1 MGIFNIQ
8 SLRDKYL
15 SDSGVPAG
23 QDNRESPSADTTSG
37 RRRAGGSSRS
47 SLQDGVARL
56 SARHDLPQ
64 RSARSTSRRSQD
76 LPQEVRSL
84 AAQKRKA
91 REDESRSQGLH
102 HTGPVTSSINIRAAR
117 DIAVAE
123 AEERRAAERA
133 AAEKQAAE
141 RRAQQAADARRR
153 AASIL
158 SSATGAQRSVGGNRK
173 NSQAAP
179 QTQSSPMV
187 RKTRSINIGEFHGK
201 ISKHKKKPEQQITK
215 PTTNSAELDQTV
227 LMDTNDVQAAAQRYA
242 KQHKSQ
248 QQTPRVENTAART
261 NSPRPKTARIP
272 ITQRSTSSRSQ
283 APGAAAAQNK
293 RPKSGTA
300 PQRSAQARTA
310 SAKTTGAKKVRPK
323 NSIAKNPAARNAALK
338 NTVRTNLARQA
349 NEQMAQRQQS
359 PSSAQQN
366 QSQPT
371 QQRAQAHQPQR
382 RTHQQPRPAEVAS
395 RSSVQSKPVQSHL
408 AQSDPGYSPA
418 KIVAAAQARAR
429 QDAQTHKK
437 PETPQQQTQQQSTAT
452 ASTAATHNPWNS
464 IPTPQKKSAAANPWN
479 SIPATSKQ
487 TPEDI
492 PTRQKQSEPSISEKL
507 ANKPEFAGFD
517 MEKLLQPGYKPQTR
531 KEAIAI
537 RRAREELNLHSGE
550 SGESQQSQ
558 TEDTQ
563 RQEDEAA
570 RRERERAEVHRQ
582 RLEARRR
589 REEQAQR
596 TRAEESNAGQQNEQ
610 TQSEREQREQNQA
623 QLARKLAQRD
633 NARSTSNE
641 NTRTE
646 PSRPTHQ
653 TLKVR
658 DGANNTLSTSAQD
671 AQDTDT
677 QSIQPAAQPTGFR
690 SAPAQASVHP
700 TASVRPV
707 KRAASH
713 ASPFKLAPGEV
724 RSGVVR
730 RRRLAPRLQGPMEAV
745 FVCTGNV
752 ARSAAAEIIASQL
765 SEEYGLTDDWIF
777 TSAGTSALS
786 GSRVYR
792 HVGKQLDER
801 GYDISGYRAKQLTE
815 DMVERATLIL
825 VAEAEHA
832 DWIIRE
838 WPQYHHKV
846 HLIKQVAN
854 LKQEVGSEAEPISYL
869 YSHNQAP
876 RSSDNIGD
884 PYRQGKEAARIA
896 VDEIE
901 NSLFEIL
908 PWLSQAQVQN

>member
-1 MGIFNIQ
+1 
-8 SLRDKYL
+8 
-15 SDSGVPAG
+15 
-23 QDNRESPSADTTSG
+23 
-37 RRRAGGSSRS
+37 
-47 SLQDGVARL
+47 
-56 SARHDLPQ
+56 
-64 RSARSTSRRSQD
+64 
-76 LPQEVRSL
+76 
-84 AAQKRKA
+84 
-91 REDESRSQGLH
+91 
-102 HTGPVTSSINIRAAR
+102 
-117 DIAVAE
+117 
-123 AEERRAAERA
+123 
-133 AAEKQAAE
+133 
-141 RRAQQAADARRR
+141 
-153 AASIL
+153 
-158 SSATGAQRSVGGNRK
+158 
-173 NSQAAP
+173 
-179 QTQSSPMV
+179 
-187 RKTRSINIGEFHGK
+187 
-201 ISKHKKKPEQQITK
+201 
-215 PTTNSAELDQTV
+215 
-227 LMDTNDVQAAAQRYA
+227 
-242 KQHKSQ
+242 
-248 QQTPRVENTAART
+248 
-261 NSPRPKTARIP
+261 
-272 ITQRSTSSRSQ
+272 
-283 APGAAAAQNK
+283 
-293 RPKSGTA
+293 
-300 PQRSAQARTA
+300 
-310 SAKTTGAKKVRPK
+310 
-323 NSIAKNPAARNAALK
+323 
-338 NTVRTNLARQA
+338 
-349 NEQMAQRQQS
+349 
-359 PSSAQQN
+359 
-366 QSQPT
+366 
-371 QQRAQAHQPQR
+371 
-382 RTHQQPRPAEVAS
+382 
-395 RSSVQSKPVQSHL
+395 
-408 AQSDPGYSPA
+408 
-418 KIVAAAQARAR
+418 
-429 QDAQTHKK
+429 
-437 PETPQQQTQQQSTAT
+437 
-452 ASTAATHNPWNS
+452 
-464 IPTPQKKSAAANPWN
+464 
-479 SIPATSKQ
+479 
-487 TPEDI
+487 
-492 PTRQKQSEPSISEKL
+492 
-507 ANKPEFAGFD
+507 

-537 RRAREELNLHSGE
+537 RRAQEELNLHSGE
-550 SGESQQSQ
+550 NQQSQ
-558 TEDTQ
+558 TEDAQ

-596 TRAEESNAGQQNEQ
+596 TRAEESNSGQQNEQ

-633 NARSTSNE
+633 NAARPTSNE

-646 PSRPTHQ
+646 PSRPSHQ

-677 QSIQPAAQPTGFR
+677 QSLQPAAQPTGFR

-730 RRRLAPRLQGPMEAV
+730 RRRLAPKLQGPMEAV

-854 LKQEVGSEAEPISYL
+854 LKQEIGSEAEPISYL

>member
-23 QDNRESPSADTTSG
+23 QDNSESPSADTTSG

-64 RSARSTSRRSQD
+64 RSARSASRRSQD

-102 HTGPVTSSINIRAAR
+102 NTGPVTSSINIRAAR
-117 DIAVAE
+117 DVAVAE

-141 RRAQQAADARRR
+141 RRAEQAADARRR

-201 ISKHKKKPEQQITK
+201 ISKRKKKPEQQITK

-283 APGAAAAQNK
+283 ASGAA
-293 RPKSGTA
+293 
-300 PQRSAQARTA
+300 PQKPAQARTA
-310 SAKTTGAKKVRPK
+310 SAKTTGAKKARPK

-359 PSSAQQN
+359 PSSAQQD
-366 QSQPT
+366 QSQST
-371 QQRAQAHQPQR
+371 QQRAQAHQSQR

-408 AQSDPGYSPA
+408 AQSNPGYSPA

-437 PETPQQQTQQQSTAT
+437 PETPQQQTQQQSTAS

-479 SIPATSKQ
+479 SLPATSKQ

-492 PTRQKQSEPSISEKL
+492 PTSHKQSEPSISEKL

-537 RRAREELNLHSGE
+537 RRAQEELNLHSGE
-550 SGESQQSQ
+550 NQQSQ

-633 NARSTSNE
+633 SARSTSNE

-646 PSRPTHQ
+646 PSRPAHQ

-658 DGANNTLSTSAQD
+658 DGANNALSTSAQD

-677 QSIQPAAQPTGFR
+677 QSAQPTAQPAGFR

-730 RRRLAPRLQGPMEAV
+730 RRRLAPRFQGPMEAV

-792 HVGKQLDER
+792 YVGKQLDER

-815 DMVERATLIL
+815 DMVERATLLL

-854 LKQEVGSEAEPISYL
+854 LRQEAGFETEPLSYL

-876 RSSDNIGD
+876 RTSDNIGD

>member
-23 QDNRESPSADTTSG
+23 QDNRESPSADTVSG

-64 RSARSTSRRSQD
+64 RSARSASRRSQD

-201 ISKHKKKPEQQITK
+201 ISKRKKKPEQQITK

-452 ASTAATHNPWNS
+452 ASTAAAHNPWNS

-479 SIPATSKQ
+479 SLPAASKQ
-487 TPEDI
+487 TPGDI
-492 PTRQKQSEPSISEKL
+492 PASHKQSEPSISEKF

-646 PSRPTHQ
+646 LSRPTHQ

-658 DGANNTLSTSAQD
+658 DDANNALSTSAQD

-846 HLIKQVAN
+846 HLIKQVAI

-876 RSSDNIGD
+876 RTSDNIGD

-908 PWLSQAQVQN
+908 PWLSQAHVQN

>member
-1 MGIFNIQ
+1 
-8 SLRDKYL
+8 
-15 SDSGVPAG
+15 
-23 QDNRESPSADTTSG
+23 
-37 RRRAGGSSRS
+37 
-47 SLQDGVARL
+47 
-56 SARHDLPQ
+56 
-64 RSARSTSRRSQD
+64 
-76 LPQEVRSL
+76 
-84 AAQKRKA
+84 
-91 REDESRSQGLH
+91 LH

-201 ISKHKKKPEQQITK
+201 ISKRNKKPEQQITK

-283 APGAAAAQNK
+283 ASGAAAAQNK

-310 SAKTTGAKKVRPK
+310 STKTTGAKKARPK

-408 AQSDPGYSPA
+408 AQSNPGYSPA

-437 PETPQQQTQQQSTAT
+437 PETPQQQPQQST
-452 ASTAATHNPWNS
+452 ASTAAAHNPWNS
-464 IPTPQKKSAAANPWN
+464 IPTPQKKSAGANPWN
-479 SIPATSKQ
+479 SIPAASKQ

-492 PTRQKQSEPSISEKL
+492 PASHKQSEPSISEKL

-537 RRAREELNLHSGE
+537 RRAQEELNLH

-596 TRAEESNAGQQNEQ
+596 TRAEESNSGQQNEQ

-633 NARSTSNE
+633 NAARPTSNE

-646 PSRPTHQ
+646 PSRPAHQ

-730 RRRLAPRLQGPMEAV
+730 RRRLAPKLQGPMEAV

-854 LKQEVGSEAEPISYL
+854 LKQEIGSEAEPISYL

>member
-23 QDNRESPSADTTSG
+23 QDNRESPSADTASG
-37 RRRAGGSSRS
+37 RRRAAGSSRS

-64 RSARSTSRRSQD
+64 RSARSASRRSQD

-537 RRAREELNLHSGE
+537 RRAQEELNLH

-558 TEDTQ
+558 TEDAQ

-623 QLARKLAQRD
+623 QLVRKLAQRD
-633 NARSTSNE
+633 SARSTSNE

-646 PSRPTHQ
+646 PSRPAHQ

-677 QSIQPAAQPTGFR
+677 QSTQPAAQPTGFR

>member
-23 QDNRESPSADTTSG
+23 QDNRESPSADTASG

-64 RSARSTSRRSQD
+64 RSARSASRRSQD

-201 ISKHKKKPEQQITK
+201 ISKRKKKPEQQITK

-283 APGAAAAQNK
+283 ASGAAAAQNK

-310 SAKTTGAKKVRPK
+310 STKTTGAKKVRPK

-437 PETPQQQTQQQSTAT
+437 PETPQQQTQ
-452 ASTAATHNPWNS
+452 
-464 IPTPQKKSAAANPWN
+464 
-479 SIPATSKQ
+479 
-487 TPEDI
+487 
-492 PTRQKQSEPSISEKL
+492 
-507 ANKPEFAGFD
+507 
-517 MEKLLQPGYKPQTR
+517 
-531 KEAIAI
+531 
-537 RRAREELNLHSGE
+537 
-550 SGESQQSQ
+550 
-558 TEDTQ
+558 
-563 RQEDEAA
+563 
-570 RRERERAEVHRQ
+570 
-582 RLEARRR
+582 
-589 REEQAQR
+589 
-596 TRAEESNAGQQNEQ
+596 
-610 TQSEREQREQNQA
+610 
-623 QLARKLAQRD
+623 
-633 NARSTSNE
+633 
-641 NTRTE
+641 
-646 PSRPTHQ
+646 
-653 TLKVR
+653 
-658 DGANNTLSTSAQD
+658 
-671 AQDTDT
+671 
-677 QSIQPAAQPTGFR
+677 
-690 SAPAQASVHP
+690 
-700 TASVRPV
+700 
-707 KRAASH
+707 
-713 ASPFKLAPGEV
+713 
-724 RSGVVR
+724 
-730 RRRLAPRLQGPMEAV
+730 
-745 FVCTGNV
+745 
-752 ARSAAAEIIASQL
+752 
-765 SEEYGLTDDWIF
+765 
-777 TSAGTSALS
+777 
-786 GSRVYR
+786 
-792 HVGKQLDER
+792 
-801 GYDISGYRAKQLTE
+801 
-815 DMVERATLIL
+815 
-825 VAEAEHA
+825 
-832 DWIIRE
+832 
-838 WPQYHHKV
+838 
-846 HLIKQVAN
+846 
-854 LKQEVGSEAEPISYL
+854 
-869 YSHNQAP
+869 
-876 RSSDNIGD
+876 
-884 PYRQGKEAARIA
+884 
-896 VDEIE
+896 
-901 NSLFEIL
+901 
-908 PWLSQAQVQN
+908 

>member
-1 MGIFNIQ
+1 M
-8 SLRDKYL
+8 
-15 SDSGVPAG
+15 
-23 QDNRESPSADTTSG
+23 
-37 RRRAGGSSRS
+37 
-47 SLQDGVARL
+47 
-56 SARHDLPQ
+56 
-64 RSARSTSRRSQD
+64 
-76 LPQEVRSL
+76 
-84 AAQKRKA
+84 
-91 REDESRSQGLH
+91 
-102 HTGPVTSSINIRAAR
+102 
-117 DIAVAE
+117 
-123 AEERRAAERA
+123 
-133 AAEKQAAE
+133 
-141 RRAQQAADARRR
+141 
-153 AASIL
+153 
-158 SSATGAQRSVGGNRK
+158 
-173 NSQAAP
+173 
-179 QTQSSPMV
+179 
-187 RKTRSINIGEFHGK
+187 
-201 ISKHKKKPEQQITK
+201 
-215 PTTNSAELDQTV
+215 
-227 LMDTNDVQAAAQRYA
+227 
-242 KQHKSQ
+242 
-248 QQTPRVENTAART
+248 
-261 NSPRPKTARIP
+261 
-272 ITQRSTSSRSQ
+272 
-283 APGAAAAQNK
+283 
-293 RPKSGTA
+293 
-300 PQRSAQARTA
+300 
-310 SAKTTGAKKVRPK
+310 
-323 NSIAKNPAARNAALK
+323 K

-408 AQSDPGYSPA
+408 AQSNPGYSPA

-437 PETPQQQTQQQSTAT
+437 PETPQQQTQQQSTAS

-479 SIPATSKQ
+479 SLPATSKQ

-492 PTRQKQSEPSISEKL
+492 PTSHKQSEPSISEKL

-537 RRAREELNLHSGE
+537 RRAQEELNLHSGE
-550 SGESQQSQ
+550 NQQSQ

-646 PSRPTHQ
+646 PSRPAHQ

-658 DGANNTLSTSAQD
+658 DGANNALSTSAQD

-677 QSIQPAAQPTGFR
+677 QSAQPTAQPAGFR

-854 LKQEVGSEAEPISYL
+854 LRQEAGFETEPLSYL

-876 RSSDNIGD
+876 RTSDNIGD

>member
-1 MGIFNIQ
+1 
-8 SLRDKYL
+8 
-15 SDSGVPAG
+15 
-23 QDNRESPSADTTSG
+23 
-37 RRRAGGSSRS
+37 
-47 SLQDGVARL
+47 
-56 SARHDLPQ
+56 
-64 RSARSTSRRSQD
+64 
-76 LPQEVRSL
+76 
-84 AAQKRKA
+84 
-91 REDESRSQGLH
+91 
-102 HTGPVTSSINIRAAR
+102 
-117 DIAVAE
+117 
-123 AEERRAAERA
+123 
-133 AAEKQAAE
+133 
-141 RRAQQAADARRR
+141 
-153 AASIL
+153 
-158 SSATGAQRSVGGNRK
+158 
-173 NSQAAP
+173 
-179 QTQSSPMV
+179 MV

-300 PQRSAQARTA
+300 PQSSAQARTA

-437 PETPQQQTQQQSTAT
+437 PETPQQQTQQQNTAT
-452 ASTAATHNPWNS
+452 VSTAATHNPWNS

-537 RRAREELNLHSGE
+537 RRAQEELNLH

-558 TEDTQ
+558 TEDAQ

-623 QLARKLAQRD
+623 QLVRKLAQRD

-646 PSRPTHQ
+646 PSRPAHQ

-876 RSSDNIGD
+876 RTSDNIGD

>member
-1 MGIFNIQ
+1 M
-8 SLRDKYL
+8 
-15 SDSGVPAG
+15 
-23 QDNRESPSADTTSG
+23 
-37 RRRAGGSSRS
+37 
-47 SLQDGVARL
+47 

-64 RSARSTSRRSQD
+64 RSARSASRRSQD

-179 QTQSSPMV
+179 QTQSNPMV

-300 PQRSAQARTA
+300 PQSSAQARTA
-310 SAKTTGAKKVRPK
+310 SAKTTGAQKVRPK

-437 PETPQQQTQQQSTAT
+437 PETPQQQPQQST

-492 PTRQKQSEPSISEKL
+492 PTRQKQSEPSVSEKF
-507 ANKPEFAGFD
+507 ANKPELAGFD

-537 RRAREELNLHSGE
+537 RRAQEELNLH

-558 TEDTQ
+558 TEDAQ

-633 NARSTSNE
+633 NAARPTSNE

-646 PSRPTHQ
+646 PSRPAHQ

-658 DGANNTLSTSAQD
+658 DGANNALSTSAQD

-690 SAPAQASVHP
+690 SAPAQASVYP

-854 LKQEVGSEAEPISYL
+854 LKQEIGSEAEPISYL

-876 RSSDNIGD
+876 RTSDNIGD

>member
-1 MGIFNIQ
+1 
-8 SLRDKYL
+8 
-15 SDSGVPAG
+15 
-23 QDNRESPSADTTSG
+23 
-37 RRRAGGSSRS
+37 
-47 SLQDGVARL
+47 
-56 SARHDLPQ
+56 
-64 RSARSTSRRSQD
+64 
-76 LPQEVRSL
+76 
-84 AAQKRKA
+84 
-91 REDESRSQGLH
+91 
-102 HTGPVTSSINIRAAR
+102 
-117 DIAVAE
+117 
-123 AEERRAAERA
+123 
-133 AAEKQAAE
+133 
-141 RRAQQAADARRR
+141 
-153 AASIL
+153 
-158 SSATGAQRSVGGNRK
+158 
-173 NSQAAP
+173 
-179 QTQSSPMV
+179 
-187 RKTRSINIGEFHGK
+187 
-201 ISKHKKKPEQQITK
+201 
-215 PTTNSAELDQTV
+215 
-227 LMDTNDVQAAAQRYA
+227 
-242 KQHKSQ
+242 
-248 QQTPRVENTAART
+248 
-261 NSPRPKTARIP
+261 
-272 ITQRSTSSRSQ
+272 
-283 APGAAAAQNK
+283 
-293 RPKSGTA
+293 
-300 PQRSAQARTA
+300 
-310 SAKTTGAKKVRPK
+310 
-323 NSIAKNPAARNAALK
+323 
-338 NTVRTNLARQA
+338 
-349 NEQMAQRQQS
+349 
-359 PSSAQQN
+359 
-366 QSQPT
+366 
-371 QQRAQAHQPQR
+371 
-382 RTHQQPRPAEVAS
+382 
-395 RSSVQSKPVQSHL
+395 
-408 AQSDPGYSPA
+408 
-418 KIVAAAQARAR
+418 
-429 QDAQTHKK
+429 
-437 PETPQQQTQQQSTAT
+437 
-452 ASTAATHNPWNS
+452 
-464 IPTPQKKSAAANPWN
+464 
-479 SIPATSKQ
+479 
-487 TPEDI
+487 
-492 PTRQKQSEPSISEKL
+492 
-507 ANKPEFAGFD
+507 

-537 RRAREELNLHSGE
+537 RRAQEELNLHSGE
-550 SGESQQSQ
+550 SQQSQ
-558 TEDTQ
+558 AEDPQ

-623 QLARKLAQRD
+623 QLVRKLAQRD

-646 PSRPTHQ
+646 PSRPAHQ

-658 DGANNTLSTSAQD
+658 DGANNTLSTSTRD
-671 AQDTDT
+671 AQDTNT
-677 QSIQPAAQPTGFR
+677 QSTQPAAQPTGFR

-876 RSSDNIGD
+876 RTSDDIGD

-908 PWLSQAQVQN
+908 PWLSQAQVQS

>member
-23 QDNRESPSADTTSG
+23 QDNRESPSADTVSG

-64 RSARSTSRRSQD
+64 RSARSASRRSQD

-201 ISKHKKKPEQQITK
+201 ISNRKKKPEQQITK

-283 APGAAAAQNK
+283 ASGAAAAQNK

-492 PTRQKQSEPSISEKL
+492 PTKQKQSEPSISEKL

-537 RRAREELNLHSGE
+537 RRAQEELNLH

-633 NARSTSNE
+633 NAARPTSNE

-646 PSRPTHQ
+646 PSRPAHQ

-677 QSIQPAAQPTGFR
+677 QSIQPAAQPTDFR

-801 GYDISGYRAKQLTE
+801 GYDIAGYRAKQLTE

-854 LKQEVGSEAEPISYL
+854 LKQEIGSEAEPISYL

-876 RSSDNIGD
+876 RTSDNIGD

>member
-23 QDNRESPSADTTSG
+23 QDNRESPSADTASG
-37 RRRAGGSSRS
+37 RRQAGGSSRS

-64 RSARSTSRRSQD
+64 RSARSASRRSQD

-201 ISKHKKKPEQQITK
+201 ISKRKKKPEQQITK

-366 QSQPT
+366 QSQHT

-437 PETPQQQTQQQSTAT
+437 PETPQQQTQQRSTAT

-537 RRAREELNLHSGE
+537 RRAQEELNLNSGE
-550 SGESQQSQ
+550 NQRSQ

-623 QLARKLAQRD
+623 QLVRKLAQRD
-633 NARSTSNE
+633 NARPTSNE

-646 PSRPTHQ
+646 PSRPAHQ

-658 DGANNTLSTSAQD
+658 DGVNNTLSTSAQD

-677 QSIQPAAQPTGFR
+677 QGGTQPAAQSTGFR

-854 LKQEVGSEAEPISYL
+854 LKQEIGSEAEPISYL

-908 PWLSQAQVQN
+908 PWLSQAQVQS

>member
-1 MGIFNIQ
+1 
-8 SLRDKYL
+8 
-15 SDSGVPAG
+15 
-23 QDNRESPSADTTSG
+23 
-37 RRRAGGSSRS
+37 
-47 SLQDGVARL
+47 
-56 SARHDLPQ
+56 
-64 RSARSTSRRSQD
+64 
-76 LPQEVRSL
+76 
-84 AAQKRKA
+84 
-91 REDESRSQGLH
+91 
-102 HTGPVTSSINIRAAR
+102 
-117 DIAVAE
+117 
-123 AEERRAAERA
+123 
-133 AAEKQAAE
+133 
-141 RRAQQAADARRR
+141 
-153 AASIL
+153 
-158 SSATGAQRSVGGNRK
+158 
-173 NSQAAP
+173 
-179 QTQSSPMV
+179 
-187 RKTRSINIGEFHGK
+187 
-201 ISKHKKKPEQQITK
+201 
-215 PTTNSAELDQTV
+215 
-227 LMDTNDVQAAAQRYA
+227 
-242 KQHKSQ
+242 
-248 QQTPRVENTAART
+248 
-261 NSPRPKTARIP
+261 
-272 ITQRSTSSRSQ
+272 
-283 APGAAAAQNK
+283 
-293 RPKSGTA
+293 
-300 PQRSAQARTA
+300 
-310 SAKTTGAKKVRPK
+310 
-323 NSIAKNPAARNAALK
+323 
-338 NTVRTNLARQA
+338 
-349 NEQMAQRQQS
+349 
-359 PSSAQQN
+359 
-366 QSQPT
+366 
-371 QQRAQAHQPQR
+371 
-382 RTHQQPRPAEVAS
+382 
-395 RSSVQSKPVQSHL
+395 
-408 AQSDPGYSPA
+408 
-418 KIVAAAQARAR
+418 
-429 QDAQTHKK
+429 
-437 PETPQQQTQQQSTAT
+437 
-452 ASTAATHNPWNS
+452 
-464 IPTPQKKSAAANPWN
+464 
-479 SIPATSKQ
+479 
-487 TPEDI
+487 
-492 PTRQKQSEPSISEKL
+492 
-507 ANKPEFAGFD
+507 

-537 RRAREELNLHSGE
+537 RRAQEELNLH

-633 NARSTSNE
+633 NAARPTSNE

-646 PSRPTHQ
+646 PSRPAHQ

-854 LKQEVGSEAEPISYL
+854 LKQEIGSEAEPISYL

>member
-23 QDNRESPSADTTSG
+23 QDNRESPSADTASG
-37 RRRAGGSSRS
+37 RRAGGSSRS

-64 RSARSTSRRSQD
+64 RSARSASRRSQD

-141 RRAQQAADARRR
+141 RRAQQAADVRRR

-201 ISKHKKKPEQQITK
+201 ISKRKKKPEQQITK

-248 QQTPRVENTAART
+248 QQTPRVENTVART
-261 NSPRPKTARIP
+261 NSSRPKTARIP

-283 APGAAAAQNK
+283 ASGAAAAQNK

-310 SAKTTGAKKVRPK
+310 STKTTGAKKARPK

-349 NEQMAQRQQS
+349 NEQMAQRQQG

-408 AQSDPGYSPA
+408 AQSNPGYSPA

-437 PETPQQQTQQQSTAT
+437 PETPQQQQPQQST
-452 ASTAATHNPWNS
+452 ASTAAAHNPWNS
-464 IPTPQKKSAAANPWN
+464 IPTPQKKSAGANPWN
-479 SIPATSKQ
+479 SIPAASKQ

-492 PTRQKQSEPSISEKL
+492 PASHKQSEPSISEKF

-537 RRAREELNLHSGE
+537 RRAQEELNLH

-596 TRAEESNAGQQNEQ
+596 TRAEESNSGQQNEQ

-633 NARSTSNE
+633 NAARPTSNE

-646 PSRPTHQ
+646 PSRPSHQ

-730 RRRLAPRLQGPMEAV
+730 RRRLAPKLQGPMEAV

-854 LKQEVGSEAEPISYL
+854 LKQEIGSEAEPISYL

>member
-23 QDNRESPSADTTSG
+23 QDNRESPSADTASG
-37 RRRAGGSSRS
+37 RRRAEGSSRS

-64 RSARSTSRRSQD
+64 RSARSASRRSQD

-201 ISKHKKKPEQQITK
+201 ISKRKKKPEQQITK

-310 SAKTTGAKKVRPK
+310 STKTTGAKKVRPK

-437 PETPQQQTQQQSTAT
+437 PETPQQQPQQST
-452 ASTAATHNPWNS
+452 ASTAAAHNPWNS
-464 IPTPQKKSAAANPWN
+464 IPTPQKKSAGANPWN
-479 SIPATSKQ
+479 SIPAASKQ

-492 PTRQKQSEPSISEKL
+492 PASHKQSEPSISEKL

-537 RRAREELNLHSGE
+537 RRAQEELNLHSGE
-550 SGESQQSQ
+550 NQQSQ

-623 QLARKLAQRD
+623 QLVRKLAQRD
-633 NARSTSNE
+633 NARPTSNE

-646 PSRPTHQ
+646 PSRPAHQ

-846 HLIKQVAN
+846 HLIKQVAI

-908 PWLSQAQVQN
+908 PWLSQAHVQS